1 MLFSE
6 TLSFF
11 IQNFNFSL
19 EASNFL
25 DTSTSII
32 FGPCKDWVIFSWE
45 NISEKYATTNNRFD
59 QLIFLPSYASSASK
73 ILSLPSAE

>member
-1 MLFSE
+1 MMLFSE

-32 FGPCKDWVIFSWE
+32 FGPCKD
-45 NISEKYATTNNRFD
+45 
-59 QLIFLPSYASSASK
+59 
-73 ILSLPSAE
+73 